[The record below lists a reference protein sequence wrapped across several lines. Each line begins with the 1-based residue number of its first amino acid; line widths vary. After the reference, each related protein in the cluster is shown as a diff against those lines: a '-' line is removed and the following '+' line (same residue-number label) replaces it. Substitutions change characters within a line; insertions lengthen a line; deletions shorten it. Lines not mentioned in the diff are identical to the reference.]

1 MFPGNMDGQ
10 LQTCSCGVAA
20 GRVARFALLL
30 LGLSLPP
37 LAHPVQP
44 TPYGATFV
52 QRGAFWPEG
61 GERPPAAAPPDP
73 AAAGAYRARLE
84 TLEQSVGP
92 YADALAEPLASLA
105 GQMRQQGDFG
115 SAQRLYQ
122 RALHVVRIN
131 DGLYSERQLPILKS
145 LLEIQRSTGDLQG
158 LDERYDYYFRLFG
171 GGRPPYS
178 DTGLRAAL
186 EYLRWQ
192 REALRQDLDGEEAA
206 RRRMLR
212 LYNLNGELLE
222 TVGADQTL
230 DPQWYRALVQSQLRN
245 LYLIRERVEPRLET
259 IGTLEQRPL
268 FIGEVRQE
276 DVDTVRLQAIEKSGL
291 SRGRELLEGLLGRIP
306 QAELAER
313 ARASME
319 LGDWYQWNGRGGE
332 AQRCYLDAQDLLQQA
347 GRQAELQQL
356 FSRPVELPDNG
367 VFWQPPASATDS
379 DRVINATFDVTARGR
394 ADNIEA
400 NAANPDD
407 EGSVGRLRRDL
418 AATRF
423 RPRYEDGEPVATEGV
438 TREYQL
444 LN

>member
-10 LQTCSCGVAA
+10 LHTCSSCSSA
-20 GRVARFALLL
+20 GRVVRIALLL
-30 LGLSLPP
+30 FGLSLPP
-37 LAHPVQP
+37 PALPAQP
-44 TPYGATFV
+44 TPYGETFV

-61 GERPPAAAPPDP
+61 GELPRVASAPDP
-73 AAAGAYRARLE
+73 AVAGAYRARLE

-105 GQMRQQGDFG
+105 GQLQQQGDFG

-145 LLEIQRSTGDLQG
+145 LLEIQRSTGDLEG
-158 LDERYDYYFRLFG
+158 LDQRYDYYFRLFG
-171 GGRPPYS
+171 GGRAPYS
-178 DTGLRAAL
+178 DTSLRTAL

-222 TVGADQTL
+222 TAGADPAL
-230 DPQWYRALVQSQLRN
+230 DPRWYRALVQSQLRN

-276 DVDTVRLQAIEKSGL
+276 DVDTVRLQGIEKSSL

-306 QAELAER
+306 QAEPAER
-313 ARASME
+313 AGASLE

-332 AQRCYLDAQDLLQQA
+332 AQRYYLDAQALLRQAGQQA
-347 GRQAELQQL
+347 ESGRL
-356 FSRPVELPDNG
+356 FSQPVELPDNG
-367 VFWQPPASATDS
+367 VFWQPPTAGAD
-379 DRVINATFDVTARGR
+379 DGRVINATFDVTAQGR
-394 ADNIEA
+394 AGNIEA
-400 NAANPDD
+400 SAADPDD
-407 EGSVGRLRRDL
+407 EGSVGRLRREL

-438 TREYQL
+438 ARQYQL
-444 LN
+444 LE